1 MAVKA
6 QDETN
11 FLDLSGGR
19 IISMVM
25 KETKADWIVLPY
37 KGIIPV
43 ACENITGAP
52 ETLTRPTLQVHNAG
66 TAYTAGS
73 LSVVYDNGVALTRP
87 AKDFYVQTV
96 SGEIILVGS
105 DSGFETTTGTL
116 TIKQRAC
123 LGTTAS
129 ATGLANDNY
138 LYLLGSLYLG
148 SDVTGPVN
156 LIYVPLPE
164 DPGVSLY

>member
-52 ETLTRPTLQVHNAG
+52 ETLTRPVLVVNNKG
-66 TAYTAGS
+66 VAYDESS
-73 LSVVYDNGVALTRP
+73 LSIVYDGATAKTRP
-87 AKDFYVQTV
+87 DKDYYVQTT

-105 DSGFETTTGTL
+105 DSGSDAATGTI
-116 TIKQRAC
+116 TIKARAC

-129 ATGLANDNY
+129 ATGLADESV

-148 SDVTGPVN
+148 SAVLGPVR